1 MKVKTSQLTSIS
13 NALKISKIEVKYV
26 SDKIKGLLLQ
36 RINPVR
42 IKINNTQK
50 FGYHSN
56 LTDLTQVSQYL
67 STTLAL
73 SSTSKHAFCVAT
85 LPQPK
90 QSFNSSSFR
99 SFEMGSTDRSVF
111 NPFILETIRVLIVL
125 YFGRE

>member
-1 MKVKTSQLTSIS
+1 MH
-13 NALKISKIEVKYV
+13 V

-36 RINPVR
+36 RINPLR
-42 IKINNTQK
+42 IKINDPQK
-50 FGYHSN
+50 SGYHSN

-99 SFEMGSTDRSVF
+99 SFEMGSIDRSVF
-111 NPFILETIRVLIVL
+111 NHFILETIRVLIVL